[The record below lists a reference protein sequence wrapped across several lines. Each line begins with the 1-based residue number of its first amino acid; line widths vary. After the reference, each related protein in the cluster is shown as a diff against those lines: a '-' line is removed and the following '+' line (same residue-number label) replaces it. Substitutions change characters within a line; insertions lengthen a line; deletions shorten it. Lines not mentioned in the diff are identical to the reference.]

1 MGVFPHGLGTRPCL
15 HLFIRSM
22 CRQSQLVSNES
33 NREKPGDYQRSSG
46 ELVGGVCVEA
56 VLESK
61 EQVNDVVEDV
71 NGQHKQPRQVVQQ
84 LGVQSLVLSF
94 NPS

>member
-1 MGVFPHGLGTRPCL
+1 VLPFGV
-15 HLFIRSM
+15 I
-22 CRQSQLVSNES
+22 NDDDDD
-33 NREKPGDYQRSSG
+33 DYQRSSG

-56 VLESK
+56 VLESQ

-71 NGQHKQPRQVVQQ
+71 NRQHKQPRQVIQQ
-84 LGVQSLVLSF
+84 LGVQSLVLSL